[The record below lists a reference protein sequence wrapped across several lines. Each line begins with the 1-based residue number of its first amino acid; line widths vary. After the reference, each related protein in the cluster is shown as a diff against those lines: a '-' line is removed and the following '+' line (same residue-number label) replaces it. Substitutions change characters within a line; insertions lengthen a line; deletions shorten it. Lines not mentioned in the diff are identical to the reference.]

1 MKKEVEKIYADSISV
16 EITRQNKDIGF
27 IYILNLFLLVFEG
40 A

>member
-27 IYILNLFLLVFEG
+27 IYILKLFLLVFEG